1 MLCVIATSFTGCFG
15 RKKSG
20 EAFSMPIMDEPTSLD
35 PQIAD
40 SNSEKL
46 VAANC
51 YEGLVRIMADGT
63 IGKGVATDWNISDDG
78 LTYTFKLRNNSHWA
92 MFSGHK
98 AVLGENYE
106 DTFDITVKAE
116 DFKFGIERTLSEQ
129 TGSADAPLFSAV
141 KSISTPDD
149 FTIVFNLSYADDNFL
164 YALTNPGAMPCDEEF
179 FNLTNGKY
187 GLDAKYLLCN
197 GPFHVSKWTEK
208 TSVKLAKN
216 NEYNG
221 ESSVSP
227 SSVTFYI
234 NNDDSEVADKM
245 NSVTYD
251 VAFLSSSQF
260 SSIENKK
267 DLNSVAVQNVT
278 YSFIFNQNDNN
289 YRNKNMRLA
298 FCRSCDTSSLFD
310 SQSDISKADG
320 IVPPS
325 CKIGGEDYRNGNA
338 AELLSYD
345 ETLAKKN
352 FNDAL
357 LELGSSSVETT
368 ILCTE
373 QYEPFVKQMVQKLQK
388 TLGVK
393 FVSTVKVVSESDLEA
408 AVNDGNYSVAFYP
421 FKAKSSFAG
430 EIIEGFD
437 QSNIFG
443 YESDVL
449 SQKIR
454 NIKNNSGSLEG
465 ERSAVA
471 YAENY
476 LVSEAVIMP
485 VFYENSYFVTSKK
498 TSGIYFYSSAD
509 NVCFINAKKS

>member
-1 MLCVIATSFTGCFG
+1 
-15 RKKSG
+15 
-20 EAFSMPIMDEPTSLD
+20 MD
-35 PQIAD
+35 
-40 SNSEKL
+40 
-46 VAANC
+46 
-51 YEGLVRIMADGT
+51 
-63 IGKGVATDWNISDDG
+63 GKD
-78 LTYTFKLRNNSHWA
+78 
-92 MFSGHK
+92 
-98 AVLGENYE
+98 
-106 DTFDITVKAE
+106 
-116 DFKFGIERTLSEQ
+116 
-129 TGSADAPLFSAV
+129 
-141 KSISTPDD
+141 
-149 FTIVFNLSYADDNFL
+149 
-164 YALTNPGAMPCDEEF
+164 
-179 FNLTNGKY
+179 
-187 GLDAKYLLCN
+187 
-197 GPFHVSKWTEK
+197 
-208 TSVKLAKN
+208 SVKLAKN

-357 LELGSSSVETT
+357 LDLGSSSVETT

-373 QYEPFVKQMVQKLQK
+373 QYEPFVKQMV
-388 TLGVK
+388 
-393 FVSTVKVVSESDLEA
+393 KVFRKPSE
-408 AVNDGNYSVAFYP
+408 
-421 FKAKSSFAG
+421 
-430 EIIEGFD
+430 
-437 QSNIFG
+437 
-443 YESDVL
+443 
-449 SQKIR
+449 
-454 NIKNNSGSLEG
+454 
-465 ERSAVA
+465 
-471 YAENY
+471 
-476 LVSEAVIMP
+476 
-485 VFYENSYFVTSKK
+485 
-498 TSGIYFYSSAD
+498 
-509 NVCFINAKKS
+509 

>member
-1 MLCVIATSFTGCFG
+1 M
-15 RKKSG
+15 
-20 EAFSMPIMDEPTSLD
+20 
-35 PQIAD
+35 
-40 SNSEKL
+40 
-46 VAANC
+46 
-51 YEGLVRIMADGT
+51 
-63 IGKGVATDWNISDDG
+63 
-78 LTYTFKLRNNSHWA
+78 
-92 MFSGHK
+92 
-98 AVLGENYE
+98 
-106 DTFDITVKAE
+106 
-116 DFKFGIERTLSEQ
+116 
-129 TGSADAPLFSAV
+129 
-141 KSISTPDD
+141 
-149 FTIVFNLSYADDNFL
+149 
-164 YALTNPGAMPCDEEF
+164 
-179 FNLTNGKY
+179 
-187 GLDAKYLLCN
+187 
-197 GPFHVSKWTEK
+197 SKWTEK

-430 EIIEGFD
+430 EIIEVFD
-437 QSNIFG
+437 QNNIFG

-471 YAENY
+471 DAENY

-509 NVCFINAKKS
+509 NVCFINAKNRKRRYSK